1 MRTERQMMT
10 DDTTRPDAGA
20 APDRSTGRRPRW
32 VGTLLW
38 VLAVMVML
46 AAATYQRRTGP
57 TYPFKGRL
65 ALNGDTT
72 EYALIRS
79 EETTRPARVEVP
91 VPAGAD
97 VDGTLLFRRY
107 PTDEPLVATPFRRQG
122 DTLVAEL
129 PVQPPAGKLEYRVEV
144 RGPDGV
150 VRIPEGAE
158 ETVILRYKDPVPP
171 GFLVPHVLFMFF
183 AMLVGV
189 RTGLG
194 ALAGTGNV
202 RRYAWVTLG
211 LMTVGG
217 MILGPIAQEAAFG
230 EYWTGWPKG
239 YDLTDNKTLIMW
251 LVWVLACA
259 VLGTGRKSR
268 RRRRAGRLA
277 VGLATLV
284 MLAVYLVPH
293 SLRGSELDYDR
304 IDQGIDP
311 AEAIETGR

>member
-1 MRTERQMMT
+1 MT
-10 DDTTRPDAGA
+10 DDTTRPHTGA
-20 APDRSTGRRPRW
+20 ASHRSARRRRRR
-32 VGTLLW
+32 VGALLW
-38 VLAVMVML
+38 VLALMVML

-57 TYPFKGRL
+57 TYPFKGQL
-65 ALNGDTT
+65 VLEGDTT

-79 EETTRPARVEVP
+79 QETTRPARVELP
-91 VPAGAD
+91 VPSGAE

-107 PTDEPLVATPFRRQG
+107 PTDEPMAAIPFRRQG
-122 DTLVAEL
+122 DTLSAEL

-144 RGPDGV
+144 RGPDSV
-150 VRIPEGAE
+150 ARIPRDGAE
-158 ETVILRYKDPVPP
+158 AIILRYKDPVPL
-171 GFLVPHVLFMFF
+171 GFLLPHVLFMFF

-189 RTGLG
+189 RTGFG
-194 ALAGTGNV
+194 ALVGTADV

-230 EYWTGWPKG
+230 EYWTGWPRG

-251 LVWVLACA
+251 VVWVLACA
-259 VLGTGRKSR
+259 VLGTGRRSP
-268 RRRRAGRLA
+268 RRRRAGRVA

-304 IDQGIDP
+304 IDRGVDP